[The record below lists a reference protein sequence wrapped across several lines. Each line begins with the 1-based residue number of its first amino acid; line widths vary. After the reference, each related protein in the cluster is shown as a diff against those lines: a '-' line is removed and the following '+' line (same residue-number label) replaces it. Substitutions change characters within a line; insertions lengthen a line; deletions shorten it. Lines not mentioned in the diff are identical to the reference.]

1 MLTITVSREDI
12 CYAISILGNN
22 TMSSPLDEMLDR
34 YTSVYRQWLDLSSTY
49 ISAVQ
54 NDHISSDKDP
64 NDEIVSVSRALL
76 QAFGAVSS
84 TSLSYA
90 CSIQSII
97 SKFQASL
104 LNQDATDNDAD
115 YKRALLID
123 NLRTMLR
130 EIGDS
135 ASREGRHFQ
144 HQLMIITEQLAQS
157 EAIKE

>member
-1 MLTITVSREDI
+1 
-12 CYAISILGNN
+12 
-22 TMSSPLDEMLDR
+22 MSSPLDEMLDK

-54 NDHISSDKDP
+54 NDQTSSDKAP
-64 NDEIVSVSRALL
+64 KDEAVTVSRALL

-90 CSIQSII
+90 YSIQSII

-104 LNQDATDNDAD
+104 LNQDVTDNDAD

-157 EAIKE
+157 EAIK

>member
-1 MLTITVSREDI
+1 
-12 CYAISILGNN
+12 
-22 TMSSPLDEMLDR
+22 
-34 YTSVYRQWLDLSSTY
+34 
-49 ISAVQ
+49 
-54 NDHISSDKDP
+54 
-64 NDEIVSVSRALL
+64 
-76 QAFGAVSS
+76 VSS